1 MADEE
6 SRRGDEYVSLAYHGL
21 RAQDTSFKIT
31 IVRNYDPSVGRVNL
45 VSQDIVRRVESD
57 VRRHARSVPPSNDV
71 TGMASRYHGQ
81 CRSNYFG
88 PTFASPRAAT

>member
-1 MADEE
+1 
-6 SRRGDEYVSLAYHGL
+6 
-21 RAQDTSFKIT
+21 
-31 IVRNYDPSVGRVNL
+31 